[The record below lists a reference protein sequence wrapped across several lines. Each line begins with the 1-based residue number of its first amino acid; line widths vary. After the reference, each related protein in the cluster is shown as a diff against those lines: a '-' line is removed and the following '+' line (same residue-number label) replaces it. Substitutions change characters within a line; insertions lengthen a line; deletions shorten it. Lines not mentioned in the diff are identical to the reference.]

1 MNKRI
6 GFVGSGRIAEFHVKA
21 ATAAGFDVSVVCGRP
36 GSISLEKFK
45 VKFPHIPTV
54 TSLEEMYKYEL
65 DAFSIITSS
74 DSLLS
79 IYETLLE
86 TYDVPVLIEKPVTLN
101 SSLLEANRIDL
112 HRQKTLVGYNRR
124 FYSSVQEL
132 KMLIDSNPNFLQS
145 HWNIPEI
152 SWEINSSKT
161 NRELFIKDNSVHML
175 DLLLFLNGSIADMIL
190 RKFTP
195 NNLNHYCSGII
206 EFDNGRIVTLNLSFG
221 VPDNTHISYFAP
233 GFNIQLKPIEILY
246 NYEDLEM
253 FPASEENPIKK
264 YVPKIKK
271 TWQISLAD
279 RDFKPGFLLQYKELI
294 NLCFD
299 KPKNHSASLYDALQ
313 ALKLAENIINV

>member
-1 MNKRI
+1 MSKRI

-21 ATAAGFDVSVVCGRP
+21 AIAAGFDVSVVCGRP
-36 GSISLEKFK
+36 GSQSLERFK
-45 VKFPHIPTV
+45 IKFPNIATV

-65 DAFSIITSS
+65 DTFSIITNS

-152 SWEINSSKT
+152 SWEINSSKK

-175 DLLLFLNGSIADMIL
+175 DLLLFLNGGIADMIL
-190 RKFTP
+190 KKFTS
-195 NNLNHYCSGII
+195 NNLTHYCSGII
-206 EFDNGRIVTLNLSFG
+206 EFKNGRLATLNVNFG

-233 GFNIQLKPIEILY
+233 GFNFQLKPIEILY
-246 NYEDLEM
+246 KYEDLEM
-253 FPASEENPIKK
+253 FPASEENPVKK
-264 YVPKIKK
+264 YIPKVKEN
-271 TWQISLAD
+271 WQISPAD
-279 RDFKPGFLLQYKELI
+279 REFKPGFLLQYKELM
-294 NLCFD
+294 NLCID

-313 ALKLAENIINV
+313 ALKLAESIINV